1 MIHIETKHYLNN
13 AKTKVV
19 KTEKTWKVFGIRI
32 KRKTFNYP
40 EKKEFDVLII

>member
-1 MIHIETKHYLNN
+1 MIHTETKHYLNT

-19 KTEKTWKVFGIRI
+19 KTEKTWKVFGITI
-32 KRKTFNYP
+32 KRKTFHYP